1 MKDLQGVFGD
11 HLKSLRKSKGLT
23 QEKLAELC
31 GISVQYLGD
40 VERGKAN
47 ATINVLGK
55 IAQAL
60 GISVAELFDTAEF
73 QLSTE
78 DLRKL
83 MSDYISKADNNTL
96 RQLYGITRIISR

>member
-1 MKDLQGVFGD
+1 MNDLQSVFGE
-11 HLKSLRKSKGLT
+11 HLKSLRKSQGLT
-23 QEKLAELC
+23 QDKLAELC

-55 IAQAL
+55 IGLAL
-60 GISVAELFDTAEF
+60 GVSVAELFDTAEF